1 MRGWA
6 SFSWTVAVALACLRT
21 SAVDVRTFGAKG
33 DGIADDTAAIQAAA
47 DAVFAKQGVRPPQV
61 TRHWTT
67 GWDCPE
73 EELFFPSGTYR
84 LTGPVVFQGNVT
96 LRGEEGACV
105 RNDNSVSMSFFFSRT
120 LRVAIRGLAF
130 SGGSVQL
137 HHWTANADT
146 ATFLVSDCAF
156 SRAADTGIVSLGWG
170 EKGRMAVPFDVSRES
185 GGRASLTPWTAERI
199 AGLRSAPNSTSI
211 IIERCRFDGMACA
224 ARMASDGIIIRDCR
238 FSATGAADSAVLDL
252 GTVAHVMRST
262 IHVAGE
268 PGVGQCAVRF
278 RGAQNVA
285 TRVMVTSDGDLPA
298 FVCDMVPRA
307 HYAVPKISLTEIAL
321 DTGNAP
327 VVRFPAKRMAQMVV
341 VNRLVR
347 VNRSTWCV
355 WRNWRKRQAVFA
367 FDEEPTNADVAAWAS
382 SGKNAGRMCKMPP
395 LPPKA
400 CFSIALARIDV
411 DSFDASV
418 PAALRPFVRDARA
431 EVRRGYE
438 ERHAPVVETW
448 PEVVGTD
455 MGAPGPDGKD
465 DDTEK
470 LRALFAKAA
479 GMDGAT
485 VVLPAKWL
493 RVSGPVA
500 VPPKTHVMARGHV
513 FVTSL
518 NDNEPVFTVADA
530 ADVRFENIGI
540 VRGGHA
546 VAIAADKGLVR
557 FRNCYFYD
565 QLKASV
571 SAPAA
576 APSSLRIEMSG
587 GLAYTPYFYD
597 GAANPMLVDGIW
609 YSTAP
614 NRPKGVNEK
623 SYSSMINRAG
633 GRLLLYDV
641 LGVPCYFGN
650 IPMGEIENDGVAAVG
665 HYSWVAN
672 RGKLRIVNSRLGG
685 EWNGLTIAYA
695 LGPDA
700 STYIEG
706 GADACYSRW
715 LRAGKSHVA
724 VDRPAS
730 DVTFVD
736 VTGFDYFSAT
746 RAPLAICFDGR
757 GEAVPSETCVN
768 VGSFP
773 FDSDE

>member
-84 LTGPVVFQGNVT
+84 ITGPVVFQGNVT
-96 LRGEEGACV
+96 LRGEKGACV
-105 RNDNSVSMSFFFSRT
+105 RNDNPGSLSFFFFRT

-156 SRAADTGIVSLGWG
+156 SGAADTGIVSLGWG
-170 EKGRMAVPFDVSRES
+170 EKGRMVVPFDVLRES
-185 GGRASLTPWTAERI
+185 DGRASLTPWPAERV
-199 AGLRSAPNSTSI
+199 AGLRPAPNSTSI
-211 IIERCRFDGMACA
+211 IIERCRFDGMARA

-238 FSATGAADSAVLDL
+238 FSATGVADSAVLDL

-268 PGVGQCAVRF
+268 PGSGQCAVRF

-321 DTGNAP
+321 DTGNSP

-347 VNRSTWCV
+347 VNRSTWRV

-367 FDEEPTNADVAAWAS
+367 FDEEPADADVAAWAS
-382 SGKNAGRMCKMPP
+382 SGKNAGRTCKMPP

-400 CFSIALARIDV
+400 CFSIALARIDA

-438 ERHAPVVETW
+438 ERHAPVVEMW
-448 PEVVGTD
+448 PEVDGTD
-455 MGAPGPDGKD
+455 MGASSPDGKG

-500 VPPKTHVMARGHV
+500 VPPKTHVMARGRA

-530 ADVRFENIGI
+530 TDVRFENIGI
-540 VRGGHA
+540 VRGGNA

-565 QLKASV
+565 QLKASLCA
-571 SAPAA
+571 SA
-576 APSSLRIEMSG
+576 APSSLRIEVTG

-623 SYSSMINRAG
+623 SYASMANRAG

-736 VTGFDYFSAT
+736 ATGFDYFSAT
-746 RAPLAICFDGR
+746 RAPLAVRFDGR
-757 GEAVPSETCVN
+757 SEAVPFETCVN